1 MKKQRGMGTVY
12 QRGQSWVVDYYIS
25 GKRVRGTV
33 EGAETESQAR
43 QKHRP
48 LPELGIMNVI
58 KIIAINFS
66 GSSSSC

>member
-12 QRGQSWVVDYYIS
+12 QRDQSWLVDYYIS

-48 LPELGIMNVI
+48 IPVGIMNVI

-66 GSSSSC
+66 GSSSYC

>member
-25 GKRVRGTV
+25 GKRVRGAV

-48 LPELGIMNVI
+48 IPELGL
-58 KIIAINFS
+58 
-66 GSSSSC
+66 